1 MSKPPRIAL
10 HHQKKGCKQ
19 QQSRRYFCEMLAKG
33 VIASTILAS
42 QQAQAHTADLST
54 PEENWLDFDWVD
66 EARRRPVPVRLY
78 LPNQV
83 PSKQAPLVV
92 FSHGLGGS
100 RNGYSYFGSYLAQ
113 HGVASLHLQ
122 HVGSDRSL
130 WFGNIFNLVERLTN
144 AAQDEEALA
153 RVEDFR
159 FAIDRLGKSHL
170 AQRVDTSRVIAAG
183 HSYGANT
190 TLLVAGAR
198 VPRKGALVDTRDHRV
213 HAAILISAPRF
224 YGEGNFQEILASV
237 DVPSLHITAT
247 GDDIRLPG
255 FYSGVEDRL
264 DIFTAT
270 GSKNKWL
277 AVFNGGSHSMFTD
290 RSTTGGLFL
299 NPQVKMATRSLSL
312 AFIHYILHG
321 DESTLRAWPEQYMDI
336 LSEFRTPALS
346 QGPL

>member
-1 MSKPPRIAL
+1 MSLAS
-10 HHQKKGCKQ
+10 HHQIKGCKQ
-19 QQSRRYFCEMLAKG
+19 HQSRRYFCEMLAKG
-33 VIASTILAS
+33 VIATTILAG
-42 QQAQAHTADLST
+42 QQAHAHTADLST
-54 PEENWLDFDWVD
+54 PEKNWLDFDWID
-66 EARRRPVPVRLY
+66 EVRRRPVPVRLY
-78 LPNQV
+78 LPNQAA
-83 PSKQAPLVV
+83 PSKQSPLVV

-100 RNGYSYFGSYLAQ
+100 RDGYSYFGSYLAQ
-113 HGVASLHLQ
+113 QGVASLHLQ

-144 AAQDEEALA
+144 AAQDQEALA

-159 FAIDRLGKSHL
+159 FAIDFLGKSHL
-170 AQRVDTSRVIAAG
+170 AERVDTNRVIAAG

-213 HAAILISAPRF
+213 HGAILISAPRF

-247 GDDIRLPG
+247 GDAIRLPG

-290 RSTTGGLFL
+290 RSATGGLFL

-312 AFIHYILHG
+312 AFIHHILHG
-321 DESTLRAWPEQYMDI
+321 DESTLRDWPEQYMDI

-346 QGPL
+346 PGPL

>member
-1 MSKPPRIAL
+1 
-10 HHQKKGCKQ
+10 
-19 QQSRRYFCEMLAKG
+19 
-33 VIASTILAS
+33 
-42 QQAQAHTADLST
+42 
-54 PEENWLDFDWVD
+54 
-66 EARRRPVPVRLY
+66 
-78 LPNQV
+78 
-83 PSKQAPLVV
+83 
-92 FSHGLGGS
+92 
-100 RNGYSYFGSYLAQ
+100 
-113 HGVASLHLQ
+113 
-122 HVGSDRSL
+122 
-130 WFGNIFNLVERLTN
+130 
-144 AAQDEEALA
+144 
-153 RVEDFR
+153 
-159 FAIDRLGKSHL
+159 LGKSHL

-198 VPRKGALVDTRDHRV
+198 VPRKGVLVDTRDHRV

-277 AVFNGGSHSMFTD
+277 AIFNGGSHSMFTD

-312 AFIHYILHG
+312 AFVHHILHG
-321 DESTLRAWPEQYMDI
+321 NESALRAWQVQYTDI

>member
-1 MSKPPRIAL
+1 M

-19 QQSRRYFCEMLAKG
+19 KQSRRYFCEMLAKG

-42 QQAQAHTADLST
+42 QQALAHTADLSI

-170 AQRVDTSRVIAAG
+170 ANRVVTSRVIAAG

-224 YGEGNFQEILASV
+224 
-237 DVPSLHITAT
+237 
-247 GDDIRLPG
+247 
-255 FYSGVEDRL
+255 
-264 DIFTAT
+264 
-270 GSKNKWL
+270 
-277 AVFNGGSHSMFTD
+277 
-290 RSTTGGLFL
+290 
-299 NPQVKMATRSLSL
+299 
-312 AFIHYILHG
+312 
-321 DESTLRAWPEQYMDI
+321 LR
-336 LSEFRTPALS
+336 
-346 QGPL
+346 